1 MQGRLVLRESPIVLH
16 IRRRAI
22 TSSGPHGFVPSF
34 IQDRA
39 CQRAAWPEHKKF
51 CKMNLD
57 THAFHE
63 SIPGS
68 VERADAL
75 RAFIDKHRASMGAA
89 AFQAV
94 HRYYLPPFSPD
105 PAATAQERED
115 MLVIDLRTRPNAQR
129 ARPEKR
135 FYVVDAWLD
144 TVSSFFSGPTAEA
157 MRLKVRHGSELATA
171 SKGSP
176 SGTVLITL
184 TLSDPGGG
192 PMPPNVVPF
201 SFPVCGLED
210 FDVDCTR
217 WKSRLFCMLN
227 EGIVQ

>member
-1 MQGRLVLRESPIVLH
+1 MNDQ
-16 IRRRAI
+16 AI
-22 TSSGPHGFVPSF
+22 
-34 IQDRA
+34 
-39 CQRAAWPEHKKF
+39 
-51 CKMNLD
+51 
-57 THAFHE
+57 HA

-75 RAFIDKHRASMGAA
+75 RAFMDKHRASMGAA

-94 HRYYLPPFSPD
+94 YRYYLPPLSSD
-105 PAATAQERED
+105 PAATALERED
-115 MLVIDLRTRPNAQR
+115 MLIIDLRTRPNAQR

-144 TVSSFFSGPTAEA
+144 TVSSFFPRKAAEV
-157 MRLKVRHGSELATA
+157 MRGKLRHSSQLATTN
-171 SKGSP
+171 KGSP

-184 TLSDPGGG
+184 MLSDPDAG

-201 SFPVCGLED
+201 GFPVVGNLD
-210 FDVDCTR
+210 MDVFKLP
-217 WKSRLFCMLN
+217 WKSRLMCMLN